1 MVLKKYIKLLSIS
14 ELALKVGLI
23 NPKNKKPL
31 THTLRFWE
39 SKFKQLKPTILA
51 GGRRYY
57 ADKDI
62 EVVKL
67 IIFLLKEQG
76 MTIKGAKMTMNKN
89 LKYLDETKSSSIK
102 AEYYIKNLKQKT
114 KEILL
119 KIKKLNGK
127 KNSHQSKV
135 STRSKS

>member
-1 MVLKKYIKLLSIS
+1 MVLKKYNKLLSIS

-102 AEYYIKNLKQKT
+102 AEYYIRSLKKKT

-119 KIKKLNGK
+119 KIKKING
-127 KNSHQSKV
+127 
-135 STRSKS
+135 